1 MWSSQSLP
9 LLLPLSTL
17 NALAKGSPW
26 LATLFSALCLNVTFW
41 VMSSLTVT
49 GPNSITPCPFPALF
63 YSIENAVLLDILYIY
78 FNLRVCLPHQNIN
91 CFVLFISVPSVPRT
105 DSRNESCTFLTMMLS
120 KGKRRMMGRI

>member
-9 LLLPLSTL
+9 LLLPLSTM

-78 FNLRVCLPHQNIN
+78 FNLRVCLPHQHIN
-91 CFVLFISVPSVPRT
+91 SFVLFISVPSVPRT

>member
-91 CFVLFISVPSVPRT
+91 SFVLFISVPSVPRT